1 MKLNATQVGLFVLAA
16 SLTVGTVSCKK
27 QGCTDELA
35 TNYDAKAKKD
45 DGSCAYPEEETA
57 VEVVT
62 KAGFISSN
70 ETWTA
75 DKIYKLVGK
84 VVVNDGVTL
93 TIEPGTII
101 KGDEGTGT
109 LASALIVMRGAKL
122 NAVGST
128 DKPIIFTSVL
138 DNITVGETQ
147 GTNMDETVN
156 GKWGGLIILGKAP
169 VSAGAGDTEAQIE
182 GIPATDAFGTYGGN
196 VTNDN
201 SGSLSYISIRHGGAS
216 IGAGNEING
225 LTLGGV
231 GSGTTINH
239 IEVLSNQDDGIEFFG
254 GSVNVSH
261 VVIGYVGDDAI
272 DIDQSYSGTITNFIT
287 ISNTNS
293 DKGLEIDGPEGV
305 SNTGGLF
312 ALVNGTVKSKD
323 GAGRNSDFK
332 DKAQGSLN
340 NVKFEGY
347 SNNNLKVRASYQN
360 DCADQKS
367 DALTRLV
374 NDGTLSFTTT
384 QFGGV
389 EVYTGSKANDG
400 VTSCSVQAADQTNAT
415 SSAVS
420 ATATGCSTADMTWS
434 WVFKNGKN

>member
-27 QGCTDELA
+27 KGCTDELA
-35 TNYDAKAKKD
+35 VNYDDKAKKD
-45 DGSCAYPEEETA
+45 DGSCTYEEEETT

-75 DKIYKLVGK
+75 DKMYKLVGK

-109 LASALIVMRGAKL
+109 LASALIVARGAKL
-122 NAVGST
+122 NAVGT
-128 DKPIIFTSVL
+128 AEKPIIFTSIL
-138 DNITVGETQ
+138 DDITVGQTQ
-147 GTNMDETVN
+147 GTNLNETIN
-156 GKWGGLIILGKAP
+156 GKWGGLIVLGKAP
-169 VSAGAGDTEAQIE
+169 ISAGAGDTEAQIE
-182 GIPATDAFGTYGGN
+182 GIPATDAFGAYGGN
-196 VTNDN
+196 VANDN
-201 SGSLSYISIRHGGAS
+201 SGTMKYISIRHGGAT

-225 LTLGGV
+225 LTLGAV
-231 GSGTTINH
+231 GSGTTISH

-254 GSVNVSH
+254 GSVNVSN
-261 VVIGYVGDDAI
+261 VVVGYVGDDAI
-272 DIDQSYSGTITNFIT
+272 DIDQSYSGTVTNFMT
-287 ISNTNS
+287 IGNTNS
-293 DKGLEIDGPEGV
+293 DKALEIDGPEGV
-305 SNTGGLF
+305 SNTGGVF
-312 ALVNGTVKSKD
+312 SLVNGTIKSMD

-332 DKAQGSLN
+332 DKAQGSLS
-340 NVKFEGY
+340 NVKFSGY
-347 SNNNLKVRASYQN
+347 SNNNLKIRASYQN

-374 NDGTLSFTTT
+374 NDGTLTFTTT
-384 QFGGV
+384 EFGGV

-400 VTSCSVQAADQTNAT
+400 VTSCTVQAADQTNAT
-415 SSAVS
+415 AAAVS
-420 ATATGCSTADMTWS
+420 ATATGCSTAELTWS
-434 WVFKNGKN
+434 WIFKNNKY